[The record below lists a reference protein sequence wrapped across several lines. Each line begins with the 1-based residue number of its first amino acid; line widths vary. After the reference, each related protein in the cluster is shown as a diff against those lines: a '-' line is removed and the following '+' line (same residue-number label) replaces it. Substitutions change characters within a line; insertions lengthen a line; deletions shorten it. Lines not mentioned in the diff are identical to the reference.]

1 METFRP
7 VKVFL
12 EWICSESSSCFIS
25 FVPSLSEVLS
35 WDTRGKVG
43 FAQHVIAQLVQC
55 VGLLR
60 EVFKIGV
67 GRDAKSFKHLQNG
80 RLPRSLTFCGEAVP
94 PEKRTAHEKLLRKPA
109 QSTAQEV
116 SDSWQSEANFTQGI

>member
-1 METFRP
+1 LIGEERGALETFRP

-35 WDTRGKVG
+35 WDTCRKVG

-80 RLPRSLTFCGEAVP
+80 AFRGTFDVLRRGSPSGEAHG
-94 PEKRTAHEKLLRKPA
+94 ARKTSA
-109 QSTAQEV
+109 ETGSKYRARSFRQLAE
-116 SDSWQSEANFTQGI
+116 

>member
-35 WDTRGKVG
+35 WDTCRKVG

-55 VGLLR
+55 VGLLN

-67 GRDAKSFKHLQNG
+67 GRDAKPFQQLGGTATVFCRHKKEQQN
-80 RLPRSLTFCGEAVP
+80 RQISPSCR
-94 PEKRTAHEKLLRKPA
+94 
-109 QSTAQEV
+109 
-116 SDSWQSEANFTQGI
+116 